1 MGLFDKVKSTV
12 RKANVNFVTKRR
24 IAAHAK
30 KKAAPTSGGGSR
42 GVSNMNPALK
52 NKGSKTP
59 GQSMTFKK
67 KVKKVVKKDSTYGNK
82 VPGIHSSEFVAN
94 TPRPKYKRK
103 GGIVPNNLPG
113 KSALK
118 KSAPVPS
125 SMYGK
130 ANQGKTSTGNK
141 SNAPKP
147 KYKTPKI
154 HASQKQMSKARK
166 SMGFK

>member
-1 MGLFDKVKSTV
+1 MGLFDRMKSEYRRAKTE
-12 RKANVNFVTKRR
+12 VTTKSR
-24 IAAHAK
+24 IKKHAK

-67 KVKKVVKKDSTYGNK
+67 VAVKKKVSKDSTYGNK
-82 VPGIHSSEFVAN
+82 VPGIHSSEYLTN
-94 TPRPKYKRK
+94 TPSPNYKAK
-103 GGIVPNNLPG
+103 KTSTVPG
-113 KSALK
+113 YSAVK
-118 KSAPVPS
+118 KKAPVAK

-147 KYKTPKI
+147 KYKQPKTPRYRAKPT
-154 HASQKQMSKARK
+154 MT
-166 SMGFK
+166 GFGK